1 MKKLLS
7 LMVAIVLVISMLPAA
22 ALAATS
28 TASYSI
34 TEMASYG
41 WDDETFTPNLSD
53 PLGLGMTTSYVDGK
67 NGKALKVQQGTTPSD
82 AGAYIDLTASVL
94 KGALINE
101 KAIVHFKL
109 DVFTSDDYA
118 GVGVEVRCNGTA
130 GAAYDGA
137 ANPWKLYAGESLTKE
152 KWHTVEYV
160 FDTINKVYY
169 NYIDGK
175 LHQPATAYTI
185 PGRET
190 GLLLL
195 RLRFPHYNKKAE
207 DKTAPLS
214 DSYVL
219 IDNMEVKREHPA
231 PELSLVSYK
240 IADETVEFKDASLI
254 AGATEMNLN
263 LSDVITGL
271 DASKISVKDSENN
284 SVDANIALNNT
295 KINIAFPEGIAAG
308 RYTVNIDNAGLTY
321 NKLALDVPYSLPF
334 EAKEMYF
341 DILSPM
347 DGTKYNSDEDIT
359 VCVSNKDMINI
370 GLYVNE
376 TLVEEKEVT
385 DGIFNFTISEP
396 VYGVNSIKVVGT
408 DANGRKLTRRIEAV
422 THKKEKTTRNYP
434 YGLTSTPFSVISP
447 SDSQSYYTF
456 TKQEKDNTVKITGNI
471 LDTRNFPSYYSET
484 GVFTRESRVK
494 VDTLDAYVQYVPFD
508 YVDKTIQWKCG
519 SPLVFNYGKLGNLD
533 ITYEAGKWYNVK
545 YVIDVPNR
553 KQTIYVSGDN
563 YGPYQLDYNISA
575 DVSKNIYIGG
585 EKIAIGI
592 GASASST
599 DAVCFEYLSHY
610 SEKETLPVV
619 NKVTAYSA
627 DAETEA
633 VKGVVDLDTV
643 SIGVKFSDVAFASL
657 DEEYVKLYKG
667 NQEVV
672 LSSVAVTEENEILLY
687 PANTL
692 SAGAYQIKI
701 LNGAALASGTSIDRD
716 IIIPITATNTTGV
729 FSDGIEFSVS
739 GSKATAYIP
748 YNNATGA
755 RVTGNVIIAA
765 YEGDKLVNISASNA
779 LINAGEGYI
788 SYGLNDIKTATK
800 LKAMLWL
807 NSNMDV
813 IVPFA
818 EINIE

>member
-28 TASYSI
+28 TISYSM
-34 TEMASYG
+34 TAMASYG
-41 WDDETFTPNLSD
+41 WDDEKFTPSLSD
-53 PLGLGMTTSYVDGK
+53 PLKLGMATSYVDGK

-94 KGALINE
+94 KDALINE

-109 DVFTSDDYA
+109 DVYTSDDYA
-118 GVGVEVRCNGTA
+118 GIGVEVRCNGTA
-130 GAAYDGA
+130 GAAYAGA

-160 FDTINKVYY
+160 FDTINKVHY

-190 GLLLL
+190 GILLL

-271 DASKISVKDSENN
+271 DASKISVKDSDNN
-284 SVDANIALNNT
+284 SVNASISISNT

-308 RYTVNIDNAGLTY
+308 KYTVNIDNAGLTY
-321 NKLALDVPYSLPF
+321 KSLALDVPYSLPF

-341 DILSPM
+341 GILSPK

-385 DGIFNFTISEP
+385 DGIYNFTISDP

-422 THKKEKTTRNYP
+422 THNKVKISTSYSYGTYDKFNLTIPNKTR
-434 YGLTSTPFSVISP
+434 
-447 SDSQSYYTF
+447 SYYTF
-456 TKQEKDNTVKITGNI
+456 TKKEGAETTAVAADMLNVEKK
-471 LDTRNFPSYYSET
+471 YSEY

-494 VDTLDAYVQYVPFD
+494 VDNLDSAVKYIPIDFENG
-508 YVDKTIQWKCG
+508 KALWTCG
-519 SPLVFNYGKLGNLD
+519 SFTIFNNGKLGKTD
-533 ITYEAGKWYNVK
+533 ITYEAGKWYDVK
-545 YVIDVPNR
+545 IVTDVPNR
-553 KQTIYVSGDN
+553 MQTVYVSGEN
-563 YGPYQLDYNISA
+563 YGPYQLNYPISA
-575 DVSKNIYIGG
+575 AASKNIYIGR
-585 EKIAIGI
+585 EKIHITI
-592 GASASST
+592 GASASLT
-599 DAVCFEYLSHY
+599 DAVYFEHVDHY

-657 DEEYVKLYKG
+657 DEDYVKLYKG
-667 NQEVV
+667 NQDVV
-672 LSSVAVTEENEILLY
+672 LSSVSVTEENEILLY

-692 SAGAYQIKI
+692 SAGAYQIKV

>member
-22 ALAATS
+22 VLAATS

-53 PLGLGMTTSYVDGK
+53 PLALGMATSYVDGK

-109 DVFTSDDYA
+109 DVYPSDDYA
-118 GVGVEVRCNGTA
+118 GVGVEVRCNGDSTNA
-130 GAAYDGA
+130 WDGA

-169 NYIDGK
+169 NYIDEK

-190 GLLLL
+190 GLSLL

-263 LSDVITGL
+263 LSDLITGL
-271 DASKISVKDSENN
+271 DASKISVKDSDNN
-284 SVDANIALNNT
+284 SVNASISISNT

-308 RYTVNIDNAGLTY
+308 KYTVNIDNAGLTY

-341 DILSPM
+341 GILSPK
-347 DGTKYNSDEDIT
+347 DGTKYNADEDIT

-385 DGIFNFTISEP
+385 DGIYNFTISEP

-422 THKKEKTTRNYP
+422 SYSKEKVV
-434 YGLTSTPFSVISP
+434 TSYSHGTYTNFNVTIPNKT
-447 SDSQSYYTF
+447 QSYFTF
-456 TKQEKDNTVKITGNI
+456 TKKEGAETTAVAGDMLNVEGK
-471 LDTRNFPSYYSET
+471 YSET
-484 GVFTRESRVK
+484 GVFVKESRVM
-494 VDTLDAYVQYVPFD
+494 VDNLDSAVKYIYRASDGTWGTVV
-508 YVDKTIQWKCG
+508 
-519 SPLVFNYGKLGNLD
+519 VFNNGKLGNTGL
-533 ITYEAGKWYNVK
+533 TYEAKKWYDVK
-545 YVIDVPNR
+545 IVNDIPNN
-553 KQTIYVSGDN
+553 KQTYYISGEN
-563 YGPYQLDYNISA
+563 YGPYALEYKLSDFVGSI
-575 DVSKNIYIGG
+575 VR
-585 EKIAIGI
+585 EKIHITI
-592 GASASST
+592 GASATLT
-599 DAVCFEYLSHY
+599 DAIYFEHVSHY

-627 DAETEA
+627 DAETET

-672 LSSVAVTEENEILLY
+672 LLSVAVTEENEILLY
-687 PANTL
+687 PANKL
-692 SAGAYQIKI
+692 SEGDYQIKV
-701 LNGAALASGTSIDRD
+701 LNGAALASGNSIDRD
-716 IIIPITATNTTGV
+716 IIIPIKATNTTGV

-739 GSKATAYIP
+739 GAKATSYIP

-755 RVTGNVIIAA
+755 KVTGKVIIAA

-779 LINAGEGYI
+779 SINVGEGYI
-788 SYGLNDIKTATK
+788 SYGLNDIKTATR

-818 EINIE
+818 EINIK